1 MVVCSVFEPMKPA
14 SFAFAALLALAAP
27 AAFAQQ
33 PPATPPATPAAEDQP
48 GLKIRGLSF
57 LVDDPTAIFAHDPA
71 ATKAGPGVKFDI
83 KSYLN
88 HEYSTVPATGDTIV
102 FTKSAEVASVKDPAS
117 IVARAKM
124 PANFKKGIFI
134 FLPGT
139 GKAGDPTY
147 RVMAIDDAVRVFP
160 RGSVKVINISPTP
173 VKITL
178 EKEEYTFKPG
188 ETKLIENP
196 PVDADN
202 SSAMTAFQFKDNQW
216 QRFAAGVWPHPG
228 QKRVIELIFENPA
241 SKRTELQGI
250 RDVAVRDN

>member
-1 MVVCSVFEPMKPA
+1 MKPA
-14 SFAFAALLALAAP
+14 SFVFAALLACTAP
-27 AAFAQQ
+27 TVFAQQ
-33 PPATPPATPAAEDQP
+33 PAPAPAPAAPTAEEQP

-57 LVDDPTAIFAHDPA
+57 LTEAPPAIFAHDPA
-71 ATKAGPGVKFDI
+71 ATPPLPGVSFNI

-88 HEYSTVPATGDTIV
+88 HEYSTVPAKGDSIV
-102 FTKSAEVASVKDPAS
+102 FTKSSDPASVKDPAS
-117 IVARAKM
+117 VLAKAKM

-134 FLPGT
+134 FLPGA
-139 GKAGDPTY
+139 GKAGEPAF

-178 EKEEYTFKPG
+178 QKEEFTFKPG
-188 ETKLIENP
+188 ETKLIENQ

-228 QKRVIELIFENPA
+228 EKRVIELIFENPN
-241 SKRTELQGI
+241 SKQIELQGI